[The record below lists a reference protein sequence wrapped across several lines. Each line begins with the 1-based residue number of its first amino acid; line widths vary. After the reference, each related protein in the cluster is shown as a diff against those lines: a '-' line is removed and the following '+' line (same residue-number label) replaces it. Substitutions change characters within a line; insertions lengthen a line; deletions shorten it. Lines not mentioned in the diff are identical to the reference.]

1 MFKSLFMRLLGIFI
15 QYTFLKSPSFELSQK
30 VYAKREEKPKFF
42 LDKKIIMIY
51 NLNNGTINGIH
62 MEQYS

>member
-30 VYAKREEKPKFF
+30 VYAKREE
-42 LDKKIIMIY
+42 
-51 NLNNGTINGIH
+51 
-62 MEQYS
+62 